1 MIKDKYLW
9 VNGEQWHTD
18 RSASV
23 KREKMPITGRMFGFC
38 AVLAGTAALGFS
50 NTGIK
55 DLPTSAKEGDPVSGR
70 EIYVNT
76 CMRCHGID
84 GKGALGIKLVPP
96 PADLTS
102 SAVQS
107 RLDGTLFRRIHEGK
121 PNTAMGAWKHSL
133 SDEEIWDVLA
143 YVRTLG
149 VESGGQP

>member
-1 MIKDKYLW
+1 M
-9 VNGEQWHTD
+9 
-18 RSASV
+18 R
-23 KREKMPITGRMFGFC
+23 MTGRRV
-38 AVLAGTAALGFS
+38 VLCVLSTGLLGLGFS
-50 NTGIK
+50 NIGVK
-55 DLPTSAKEGDPVSGR
+55 DLTALPKGGDSVSGR

-76 CMRCHGID
+76 CIRCHGID

-102 SAVQS
+102 SAVQD

-143 YVRTLG
+143 YVRTFRAELD
-149 VESGGQP
+149 GQP

>member
-1 MIKDKYLW
+1 MS
-9 VNGEQWHTD
+9 VD
-18 RSASV
+18 RGKV
-23 KREKMPITGRMFGFC
+23 VLC
-38 AVLAGTAALGFS
+38 VVLAGLSGLGLSNLGVKELGAA
-50 NTGIK
+50 
-55 DLPTSAKEGDPVSGR
+55 AKGGDPVSGR

-76 CMRCHGID
+76 CIRCHGID

-102 SAVQS
+102 LAVQS

-133 SDEEIWDVLA
+133 SDEEIWDVLT

-149 VESGGQP
+149 VESSGQP

>member
-1 MIKDKYLW
+1 M
-9 VNGEQWHTD
+9 Q
-18 RSASV
+18 
-23 KREKMPITGRMFGFC
+23 ITRPLVACC
-38 AVLAGTAALGFS
+38 AVLAGIFGLGFS
-50 NTGIK
+50 NLGVKEFAAT
-55 DLPTSAKEGDPVSGR
+55 AKGGDPVSGR

-76 CMRCHGID
+76 CIRCHGID

-102 SAVQS
+102 LTVQS

-121 PNTAMGAWKHSL
+121 PNTAMGAWKHAL

-143 YVRTLG
+143 YVRTFG

>member
-1 MIKDKYLW
+1 M
-9 VNGEQWHTD
+9 Q
-18 RSASV
+18 
-23 KREKMPITGRMFGFC
+23 ITRRLVVCC
-38 AVLAGTAALGFS
+38 AMLAGLFGLGFS
-50 NTGIK
+50 NLGVKELAVT
-55 DLPTSAKEGDPVSGR
+55 AKGGDPVSGR

-76 CMRCHGID
+76 CIRCHGID

-102 SAVQS
+102 LTVQS

-121 PNTAMGAWKHSL
+121 PNTAMGAWKHAL

-143 YVRTLG
+143 YVRTFG

>member
-1 MIKDKYLW
+1 M
-9 VNGEQWHTD
+9 
-18 RSASV
+18 R
-23 KREKMPITGRMFGFC
+23 ITGRRVLVFI
-38 AVLAGTAALGFS
+38 VLASALGLGFS
-50 NTGIK
+50 NLGM
-55 DLPTSAKEGDPVSGR
+55 KEIAASEKGGDPVSGR

-76 CMRCHGID
+76 CIRCHGID
-84 GKGALGIKLVPP
+84 GKGTLGIKLVPP

-102 SAVQS
+102 LTVQS

-149 VESGGQP
+149 VERGEQPW

>member
-1 MIKDKYLW
+1 M
-9 VNGEQWHTD
+9 
-18 RSASV
+18 R
-23 KREKMPITGRMFGFC
+23 ITGRRVWVFV
-38 AVLAGTAALGFS
+38 VLASVSGLGF
-50 NTGIK
+50 GH
-55 DLPTSAKEGDPVSGR
+55 PGVKEMAASEKGGDRVSGR

-76 CMRCHGID
+76 CIRCHGID

-102 SAVQS
+102 LTVQS

-121 PNTAMGAWKHSL
+121 PNTAMGAWKYSL

-149 VESGGQP
+149 VESHGLP

>member
-1 MIKDKYLW
+1 M
-9 VNGEQWHTD
+9 H
-18 RSASV
+18 
-23 KREKMPITGRMFGFC
+23 ITGTRAVLC
-38 AVLAGTAALGFS
+38 AVFAGMFSVGFS
-50 NTGIK
+50 NIGMNDVPALTKG
-55 DLPTSAKEGDPVSGR
+55 GDPVSGR

-76 CMRCHGID
+76 CIRCHGID

-102 SAVQS
+102 SAVQN

-149 VESGGQP
+149 AESRGQP